1 MYPKPYGGL
10 FTFWL
15 SGAELFHKSIFS
27 VKQRQVNERVKDYF
41 SIAYIEF
48 LLNAAILNDVY
59 HFTMSIWSRN

>member
-15 SGAELFHKSIFS
+15 SGTELFHKSIFS

-59 HFTMSIWSRN
+59 RFTMSI

>member
-1 MYPKPYGGL
+1 MAACLHFGCL
-10 FTFWL
+10 
-15 SGAELFHKSIFS
+15 ELNFFINSIFS

-59 HFTMSIWSRN
+59 RFTMSIWSRN

>member
-15 SGAELFHKSIFS
+15 SGAELFHKSIFFGK
-27 VKQRQVNERVKDYF
+27 KQRQVNERVKDYF

-59 HFTMSIWSRN
+59 RFTMSI

>member
-1 MYPKPYGGL
+1 MAACLHFGCL
-10 FTFWL
+10 
-15 SGAELFHKSIFS
+15 ELNFFINPSFP

-59 HFTMSIWSRN
+59 RFTMSIWSRN